1 MKEQFQ
7 QQIEEVCWLNSP
19 PSPASLSNSPST
31 AFTGDRKVYRDGDTG
46 KRGGGQEGGTQEEE
60 FGGIRSLV

>member
-19 PSPASLSNSPST
+19 PCLASLSTSPST
-31 AFTGDRKVYRDGDTG
+31 AFTGDRKVHRAGDTG
-46 KRGGGQEGGTQEEE
+46 KREGGQGGGTQEEE
-60 FGGIRSLV
+60 FGGIRT